1 MRALVADPRVAI
13 CSERPCYPSAPPF
26 NPSDAFPEW
35 PGATL
40 ATEDNAAYRAV
51 RACLAS
57 LELDSGRYGTP
68 EWNPLGEIIE
78 PGNTVVLKPNF
89 VAHRNAGEQAWGVTD
104 TDCLVTHGSIVR
116 AVMDYVAL
124 ALQGR
129 GRIIIGDC
137 PIQGTSWESLMQM
150 NRLDAV
156 ERYFRKAF
164 PAIDLAIKDYR
175 LGRAEVKGN
184 RIVRRV
190 VDEAS
195 RANYSEV
202 DLKTESLLV
211 PLMVPGYAFGVSQY
225 ARHRMVRAHT
235 PATNKYVFPKEFLE
249 ADVFINLPK
258 MKTHMK
264 AGITCAM
271 KNLVGINGHKDYLP
285 HFRYGS
291 PKQGGDEY
299 PDGNWI
305 WDLAWYFDHCDWELD
320 SGALKSLFHWC
331 AFGCRGALRVL
342 CGKPRGYFWQGGGGW
357 HGNDTL
363 WRTVLDIN
371 RAFLYFDPASQAV
384 EPRPLKSRRYL
395 AILDGLIG
403 GHRESPLAPSPVPS
417 GMVLAAQNFLAL
429 DTAAAALMGCDLRK
443 LKQVWNAYQPSRLPL
458 ATFRIQDIELLGFPQ
473 AARVQDIYQRRL
485 YRPFEPSMGWKG
497 HVEYFPRKDTPPP
510 DRPDAAAVPGNAA
523 AHEVQTP
530 SGPASRSA

>member
-1 MRALVADPRVAI
+1 M
-13 CSERPCYPSAPPF
+13 
-26 NPSDAFPEW
+26 
-35 PGATL
+35 
-40 ATEDNAAYRAV
+40 
-51 RACLAS
+51 
-57 LELDSGRYGTP
+57 DSGRYGTP
-68 EWNPLGEIIE
+68 QWNPLGEIIE

-89 VAHRNAGEQAWGVTD
+89 VAHRNAGEQAWGITD

-137 PIQGTSWESLMQM
+137 PIQGTSWEGLVQM
-150 NRLDAV
+150 TRLDAV

-443 LKQVWNAYQPSRLPL
+443 LKQVWNAYQPSQRPL
-458 ATFRIQDIELLGFPQ
+458 ATFRIQDIELRGFPE